1 MDYRMRNA
9 CRNGDLEYIKN
20 DIEQNRAIYIR
31 DKDKIPHPL
40 FFCASGG
47 RLDCIRY
54 VLKSLECDIELIIES
69 ISIAAMS
76 GHKETVEFLLGS
88 LKNFNRKHPRLLA
101 ALNNCITLRKTEMAK
116 LLIEWDIFDEDVEDN
131 AFINSAKAGDIDI
144 TKLLM
149 TKFSDYRQYMAEAI
163 HISINRGH
171 RNSVNFLYGQEL
183 V

>member
-1 MDYRMRNA
+1 MDYHMRNA
-9 CRNGDLEYIKN
+9 CRDGDLEYIKN
-20 DIEQNRAIYIR
+20 ELLENRTTYMR

-40 FFCASGG
+40 FLCASGG

-54 VLKSLECDIELIIES
+54 VLKSLECDSELIIES
-69 ISIAAMS
+69 ASIAAMS
-76 GHKETVEFLLGS
+76 GHKETVEFLLGT

-101 ALNNCITLRKTEMAK
+101 ALNNCITRRKTEMAK
-116 LLIEWDIFDEDVEDN
+116 LLIEWDIFDENVEDN
-131 AFINSAKAGDIDI
+131 TFINSAKAGDIDI
-144 TKLLM
+144 MKLLM

-171 RNSVNFLYGQEL
+171 RNNVNFLYGQER